1 MFNVLKFKSFYIFL
15 IISSKWTKRLHAT
28 ALKVLLHKWSVN
40 HAHRGGIAAA
50 ALENQME
57 GHGDSISLF
66 TLKKKKKT
74 PSQEERSGVSIN
86 VHVIF
91 AVRIWRVD

>member
-28 ALKVLLHKWSVN
+28 ALEVLLHKWSVN

-66 TLKKKKKT
+66 TLKKKKKKHLLKK
-74 PSQEERSGVSIN
+74 SGAVYQLMCTWFLQ
-86 VHVIF
+86 F
-91 AVRIWRVD
+91 AFDE